1 MTALVA
7 EAFSGSAAGRIGSS
21 ARGPTAWGAK
31 LLSLLA
37 VLALIALLLHL
48 LPADAEEAAPLK
60 GIALVIGEAN
70 YKHLDALTNPDDDAR
85 NIKRLLDDLGFDAR
99 DVVNRDGKT
108 LKRDLDRFVED
119 AAGADVAL
127 IYYSGHGIEAGG
139 ENWLIPIDADLSSL
153 DKAEERLVPLSAYL
167 EKLQQTAPLT
177 IILLDACRSSP
188 FPPGASLRRAPSA
201 SPAPVAA
208 QGLAAPTKGITVIEP
223 AEPALAGIGS
233 ATLLG
238 FAAAPGQLALDGA
251 KDAGSPYARA
261 LLRHLASRGLS
272 FGDVMTLVSQE
283 VYVETQGRQL
293 PWTNHNLRQFL
304 YFGMTA
310 AADDG
315 DKATISAERRGLLL
329 TIAALP
335 EDRKRLVEGVA
346 RSDQVP
352 LAALYG
358 MLGQLDI
365 AGGGDA
371 AALDKRLREGSEKL
385 KSFLA
390 ERQTLRSADSELTRL
405 SALANEALDQGAIK
419 AAIGFHEKAKA
430 RIAALAATV
439 DQSKAD
445 VKARELEFAQAF
457 AQSAETNLLAFD
469 YGKAAADYG
478 AAADRAET
486 WDKKLAFTY
495 RLAAAGALTSQG
507 SSQGDKA
514 AGDQAIAAYEA
525 LLAGLS
531 RELAPLDWARVQ
543 TALGTALATLGAD
556 DKTPDRLKKSLI
568 AFEAALTERTREKTP
583 LAWAETQRQRGNALA
598 RLGERT
604 RGTARL
610 EEAVATYQTALEVLD
625 RDRTP
630 LAWARTQSRLG
641 DVLLTIGERNDP
653 TQLYAAMQAHRRAM
667 EVMTRERMPLDWAV
681 GMKNLGDALQY
692 LALGETGLDR
702 LDEAAAAYEEALTE
716 ITRARMPL
724 AWAVIQNNLG
734 NVQAMLGE
742 RGENAAEL
750 EQALGNYR
758 NALEIWTRESLPLK
772 WASTQ
777 TNIGTVLQ
785 SLGARESGTTRLK
798 EAEAIYRA
806 ALLELPAENA
816 PRDRAFAEQNLAITL
831 LTIGRRENA
840 KERIA
845 EAKAAMQRAR
855 DLYRAAGDDR
865 YDGYFDDQITQIEAE
880 LGKSAP

>member
-1 MTALVA
+1 MTAPVA
-7 EAFSGSAAGRIGSS
+7 ETISGTAAGRIGIYARAPK
-21 ARGPTAWGAK
+21 ARGAK
-31 LLSLLA
+31 PWPLLA
-37 VLALIALLLHL
+37 ALALIAILLQL
-48 LPADAEEAAPLK
+48 LPAGAEEQPPLK
-60 GIALVIGEAN
+60 GIALVIGEAK
-70 YKHLDALTNPDDDAR
+70 YRHLDALANPEDDAR
-85 NIKRLLDDLGFDAR
+85 NIKRLLDGLGFDAR

-127 IYYSGHGIEAGG
+127 VYYSGHGIEAGG
-139 ENWLIPIDADLSSL
+139 ENWLIPVDADLSSL

-167 EKLQQTAPLT
+167 ERLQQTAPLT

-188 FPPGASLRRAPSA
+188 FPAKASLKRSPQA

-208 QGLAAPTKGITVIEP
+208 RGLAAPTKGMTVVEP
-223 AEPALAGIGS
+223 DQPARAGIGT

-238 FAAAPGQLALDGA
+238 FAAAPGQVAFDGP

-261 LLRHLASRGLS
+261 LLRHFAARSLS

-283 VYVETQGRQL
+283 VYVETQGRQV

-304 YFGMTA
+304 YFGMA
-310 AADDG
+310 AAGEDG
-315 DKATISAERRGLLL
+315 DKAAISAERRGLLL

-346 RSDQVP
+346 LSDQVP

-358 MLGQLDI
+358 MLGQLGI
-365 AGGGDA
+365 AGGDDA
-371 AALDKRLREGSEKL
+371 AVMDKRLREGSEKL

-390 ERQTLRSADSELTRL
+390 ERQALRSADSELARL

-430 RIAALAATV
+430 RITALAGAV

-469 YGKAAADYG
+469 YGKAAADYR

-486 WDKKLAFTY
+486 WDKKLTFTY
-495 RLAAAGALTSQG
+495 RLAAAGALTGQG

-525 LLAGLS
+525 LLASIS
-531 RELAPLDWARVQ
+531 REQAPLDWARIQ
-543 TALGTALATLGAD
+543 TDLGAALTVLD
-556 DKTPDRLKKSLI
+556 AGDKDADRLTRALT
-568 AFEAALTERTREKTP
+568 AFEAALGERTREKAP
-583 LAWAETQRQRGNALA
+583 LAWADTQRKLGDALAWLGQRQRGV
-598 RLGERT
+598 
-604 RGTARL
+604 ARL
-610 EEAVATYQTALEVLD
+610 EEAVTAYQSALEVFD

-630 LAWARTQSRLG
+630 LAWARTQSGLG
-641 DVLLTIGERNDP
+641 DVLLTIGERQDP
-653 TQLYAAMQAHRRAM
+653 AQLYSAMQAHRRAM
-667 EVMTRERMPLDWAV
+667 EVMTRERMPLDWAR
-681 GMKNLGDALQY
+681 GMKTLGDTLQY
-692 LALGETGLDR
+692 LGVGETGLDR
-702 LDEAAAAYEEALTE
+702 LDEAASAYEEALTE

-734 NVQAMLGE
+734 NVQATLGE
-742 RGENAAEL
+742 RAESVAEL
-750 EQALGNYR
+750 EQALASYR
-758 NALEIWTRESLPLK
+758 NALEIWTRERLPLK
-772 WASTQ
+772 WASAQ

-785 SLGARESGTTRLK
+785 LLGERETGTARLK
-798 EAEAIYRA
+798 EAEATYRA
-806 ALLELPAENA
+806 ALLEVTAENA
-816 PRDRAFAEQNLAITL
+816 PRDRAFAEQNLALAL
-831 LTIGRRENA
+831 LTIGQRENA

-865 YDGYFDDQITQIEAE
+865 YDGYFADQITQIEAE
-880 LGKSAP
+880 LGKRAP